1 MTKRFSWLRTLRKIG
16 TIGRAIDVKAANA
29 NQLYR
34 RHRLE
39 ELDIFDGSRFGF
51 RPRAAG
57 FWGRWG
63 QYRASWWIR
72 SAPRSPSPPPYASSS
87 VRSSPWYCPAS
98 ISDRP
103 DAARPG
109 PRRQKGKKGSK
120 TGSCQKGTRPAL

>member
-1 MTKRFSWLRTLRKIG
+1 MTKRFSWPRTLRKIG

-63 QYRASWWIR
+63 QYRASWWQDF
-72 SAPRSPSPPPYASSS
+72 YNE
-87 VRSSPWYCPAS
+87 VN
-98 ISDRP
+98 
-103 DAARPG
+103 
-109 PRRQKGKKGSK
+109 KKGNPYVVLRADQLHWIVNQIQTVTVDNE
-120 TGSCQKGTRPAL
+120 TGQ